1 MDIKKHLDLIL
12 EKYELNTLYIKFIT
26 ISIITTVIKESFYW
40 ALLYLSDVLQTKP
53 DMLPYF
59 SGILIGLYGLHI
71 PLKNYCTNLR
81 NELITEI
88 RMANLKYFNDKI
100 INIQKD
106 NILAFD
112 LVEYYNSVDHFND
125 YFQEYIV
132 SQQIK
137 YDIPIRVVTLIII
150 ALNKKFSLLVGLFA
164 VFYSIVTVLNETKI
178 IKESKLTKNLLD
190 LENKVRNYMINSKQ
204 FIINDEFNKEYV
216 TDNIIKAE
224 ATNKDIFDTNNTLD
238 MQINIMLFIFII
250 VVIYI
255 KKDELKPLDF
265 FYYFLIIYDIEF
277 IADKVN
283 EYHKNKLNFNRMKER
298 LNYLNN
304 IKENDTTSKEEFISE
319 INNNQQSNNM
329 IVITNIS
336 NDLPKLSNKEPIVIN
351 QGEHILVQGESGS
364 GKTSLLYLLKGM
376 LQCNELIIKPSINT
390 INTQSYIILSNY
402 KSIFSGKLYDIISN
416 YQKNPNIDNINE
428 AIVISKLDHKFLNG
442 NEDINID
449 KLSGGERIRIII
461 ARLIYLLKGNNQY
474 SILLFDEID
483 DNLNNK
489 LAVEVSKN
497 LLEIFNDKTILY
509 ITHNENVKKLFNRTI
524 NVKEGVIL

>member
-1 MDIKKHLDLIL
+1 MDIKKHLNLIL

-26 ISIITTVIKESFYW
+26 ISIITTIIKESFYW
-40 ALLYLSDVLQTKP
+40 ALLYLSDILQTKP

-59 SGILIGLYGLHI
+59 SGILIGLYGIHI
-71 PLKNYCTNLR
+71 PLKKYCTNLR
-81 NELITEI
+81 NELIIEI

-100 INIQKD
+100 INIKKD
-106 NILAFD
+106 NILGFD

-137 YDIPIRVVTLIII
+137 YDIPIRVVTLIVI

-164 VFYSIVTVLNETKI
+164 VFYSVVTVLNKTKI
-178 IKESKLTKNLLD
+178 IKESQLTKNLLE

-216 TDNIIKAE
+216 TENIIKAE
-224 ATNKDIFDTNNTLD
+224 TTNKDIFDTNNTLD

-255 KKDELKPLDF
+255 KKNELTPLDF

-283 EYHKNKLNFNRMKER
+283 EYHKNKINFNRMKER

-304 IKENDTTSKEEFISE
+304 IKQKDTTKEEFISE
-319 INNNQQSNNM
+319 LDNT

-336 NDLPKLSNKEPIVIN
+336 NDIPKLSNKEPIVIN

-376 LQCNELIIKPSINT
+376 LQCNELIIKPNIKT
-390 INTQSYIILSNY
+390 INTHSYIILSNY

-449 KLSGGERIRIII
+449 RLSGGERIRVII

-474 SILLFDEID
+474 NILLFDEID
-483 DNLNNK
+483 ENLNNK
-489 LAVEVSKN
+489 LAIEVATN

-509 ITHNENVKKLFNRTI
+509 ITHNENVKKIFNRI
-524 NVKEGVIL
+524 IHVKEGLIL